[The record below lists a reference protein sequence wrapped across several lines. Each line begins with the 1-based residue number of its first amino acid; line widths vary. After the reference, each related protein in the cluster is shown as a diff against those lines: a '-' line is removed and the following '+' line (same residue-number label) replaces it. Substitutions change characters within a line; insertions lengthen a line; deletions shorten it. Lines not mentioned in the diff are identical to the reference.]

1 MSGDPHWSG
10 QRSHFE
16 GFNLMTTQINRATE
30 GHRNGAPLFYAG
42 WAGFALF
49 GTLASLGDHA
59 DLSYAVFHVA
69 VAAAICIWY
78 FLTKGSA
85 APIVGGVL
93 GTLYFL
99 QMCLFLFSDLFSGE
113 NTPLKTTLGDAFG
126 LTAAV
131 LILTGVV
138 LGFRSARTR

>member
-1 MSGDPHWSG
+1 
-10 QRSHFE
+10 
-16 GFNLMTTQINRATE
+16 MTAQINRSSV

-49 GTLASLGDHA
+49 GTLAFLDDHA
-59 DLSYAVFHVA
+59 DLSYAVFHAA
-69 VAAAICIWY
+69 VAAAICIWH
-78 FLTKGSA
+78 FLTKGNA

-126 LTAAV
+126 LTAAI
-131 LILTGVV
+131 LILTGAV
-138 LGFRSARTR
+138 LGFRNARTR

>member
-1 MSGDPHWSG
+1 
-10 QRSHFE
+10 
-16 GFNLMTTQINRATE
+16 MTTQITSTSV

-49 GTLASLGDHA
+49 GTLAFLVDQA
-59 DLSYAVFHVA
+59 DLSYAWFHVA
-69 VAAAICIWY
+69 LAVAICTWY
-78 FLTKGSA
+78 FLTKGKA
-85 APIVGGVL
+85 APIVGGIL

-99 QMCLFLFSDLFSGE
+99 QMCLFLLSDLFSGE
-113 NTPLKTTLGDAFG
+113 NTPLEITLGDAFG

-131 LILTGVV
+131 LILTGAV